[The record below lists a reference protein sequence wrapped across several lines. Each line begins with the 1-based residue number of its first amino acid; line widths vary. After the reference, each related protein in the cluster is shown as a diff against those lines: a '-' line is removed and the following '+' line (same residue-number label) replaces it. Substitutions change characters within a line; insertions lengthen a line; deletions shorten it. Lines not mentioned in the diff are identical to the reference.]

1 LSFLGTYTWAHAF
14 DNSND
19 VLGGDY
25 GGYRQS
31 YLIPIKY
38 EWGQSGYDI
47 RQRAVVN
54 VDYDLPFGVGRQ
66 FVNHPG
72 VLDRIVGGWK
82 TDMQWWGNTGT
93 PFTVGISRISTA
105 IPGFSGTQGM
115 GNANGGENNTAIKV
129 ANPYSSNLQP
139 PSNYA
144 GELTSSGMTT
154 GAASNTAAN
163 VCAAQTRTRAR
174 WVNPCAFADPLGVV
188 SSSNAAAISALQP
201 YQTGTFSYYSPAVG
215 ADNALADGQY
225 NTNGTINSLGPVPYV
240 TGYAAIRPFFGSTRN
255 NVSGPGNWRLN
266 ASMFKDF
273 KTWREQYLEFRA
285 DAFNILN
292 HPSFGNPGMNT
303 NIGANSVQL
312 TGTGSDQS
320 LTIDA
325 RFFQLSGK
333 YVF

>member
-1 LSFLGTYTWAHAF
+1 MAHGLSFLGTYTWAHAF
-14 DNSND
+14 DNTID
-19 VLGGDY
+19 LLGGDY
-25 GGYRQS
+25 GAYKQS
-31 YLIPIKY
+31 YLIPINT

-82 TDMQWWGNTGT
+82 TDMEWWAQTGQ
-93 PFTVGISRISTA
+93 PFTVSISRNS
-105 IPGFSGTQGM
+105 GF
-115 GNANGGENNTAIKV
+115 GNANGGESNSAIKV
-129 ANPYSSNLQP
+129 ANAYASNLTP
-139 PSNYA
+139 PANYN
-144 GELTSSGMTT
+144 GPLTTSGITT

-163 VCAAQTRTRAR
+163 VCAAQTKTRQR
-174 WVNPCAFADPLGVV
+174 WFNPCAFADPLAVG
-188 SSSNAAAISALQP
+188 SSNNAASAALLAP
-201 YQTGTFSYYSPAVG
+201 YQTGTFSYASGPVG
-215 ADNALADGQY
+215 VD
-225 NTNGTINSLGPVPYV
+225 NSLCDGLGCTTTATGATAGTPVPYV
-240 TGYAAIRPFFGSTRN
+240 TGYPAVAPFFGGPKNS
-255 NVSGPGNWRLN
+255 VSGPGNWKLN

-273 KTWREQYLEFRA
+273 RTFHEQFLEFRA

-292 HPSFGNPGMNT
+292 HPSLGNPGSTNT
-303 NIGANSVQL
+303 DIGANVVQI
-312 TGTGSDQS
+312 TGTGSNQN